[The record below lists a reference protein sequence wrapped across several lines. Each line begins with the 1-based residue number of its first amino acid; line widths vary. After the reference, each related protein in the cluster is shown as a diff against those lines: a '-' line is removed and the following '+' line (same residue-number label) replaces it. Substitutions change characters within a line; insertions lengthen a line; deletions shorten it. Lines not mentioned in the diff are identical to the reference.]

1 MQYGETCGLL
11 LDASSGKPLPGF
23 DRLEG
28 GELAPVGDHLL
39 LQHGRVLDSRTA
51 KTVWTIPADLVGG
64 GDGIV
69 AAVTYLDRRHI
80 TAYRA
85 SASEGSGCGSTT
97 RLWQYEFPDNDKSLH
112 AMGSSAVVDGQVRV
126 YDRFRPV
133 I

>member
-1 MQYGETCGLL
+1 L

-85 SASEGSGCGSTT
+85 SASEGIVVAVLRGCGSTSSRT
-97 RLWQYEFPDNDKSLH
+97 TTNHCTPWDPPLSWTARF
-112 AMGSSAVVDGQVRV
+112 GSTTDSGR
-126 YDRFRPV
+126 
-133 I
+133 